1 MRVDLETTYS
11 ELNFIHDESYWQR
24 HIYKTVYID
33 QPGDFLECSF
43 YCRNVEKPVGCDIFI
58 FEVVQCYKSSQSI
71 SVLKFCFH
79 F

>member
-1 MRVDLETTYS
+1 MVELSCFSEQMRVDLETTYS

-43 YCRNVEKPVGCDIFI
+43 YCRNVEKPLGCDLFI
-58 FEVVQCYKSSQSI
+58 FEVSEC
-71 SVLKFCFH
+71 
-79 F
+79 